1 MSSSNYKK
9 KLLIN
14 FNEIKKEKTKLK
26 TIKYINS
33 NLIHFWTRTHKNNT
47 QEYNHIFKH
56 QAQEHQ
62 AQTRT
67 KHKKHK
73 LKFKH

>member
-1 MSSSNYKK
+1 MLAFKYKKK

-14 FNEIKKEKTKLK
+14 FNKIKKEKIKLK

-33 NLIHFWTRTHKNNT
+33 DLIYFE
-47 QEYNHIFKH
+47 QEHNHRFKH
-56 QAQEHQ
+56 QYKNIKHKP
-62 AQTRT
+62 RT
-67 KHKKHK
+67 KHKKDK

>member
-1 MSSSNYKK
+1 MPCKLLNIEKK

-33 NLIHFWTRTHKNNT
+33 DLIHF
-47 QEYNHIFKH
+47 E
-56 QAQEHQ
+56 
-62 AQTRT
+62 
-67 KHKKHK
+67 
-73 LKFKH
+73 